1 MGTENVLAGREK
13 GSPDEP
19 DRLLLEARPSRWN
32 FFWHYF
38 FFFLIIP
45 PLMAMWKRSA
55 LILRVYPNR
64 VSVEKGRLSRDIIEI
79 FCTDVRSIEVR
90 QSFSQRVVGIGD
102 VIIGNS
108 ATTSEEVAYGLPH
121 PNAIKDLIL
130 SLKHGTGR
138 T

>member
-1 MGTENVLAGREK
+1 MASENVLMGRGK
-13 GSPDEP
+13 RSLDEP
-19 DRLLLEARPSRWN
+19 DRLLLEVRPSRWN

-45 PLMAMWKRSA
+45 PVIAMWKRSA

-64 VSVEKGRLSRDIIEI
+64 VSVQRGRLSRDVIEI

-90 QSFSQRVVGIGD
+90 QTFSQRAVGIGD

-108 ATTSEEVAYGLPH
+108 ATTSEEVADGLPH